1 MVHPVSAYIQKG
13 MKRHQASRTAEYM
26 AYFRALESARPPSRR
41 LFYDPFA
48 PLFLRPVLRGAAAIA
63 RISAFAPIV
72 DAYTDFR
79 LPGARTSAIARTK
92 LIDDALLEG
101 IDSGI
106 TQVVI
111 LGSGFDCRAYRLP
124 QLARVTVFEVDHSAT
139 RAIKLA
145 RLREV
150 LSAIPSN
157 VRYVEI
163 DFMQQTLPNA
173 LAAAGLDTKDPAVF
187 LWEGVTQYLSA
198 DAVDAVLHFVAG
210 CCPGTRLI
218 FTYVHSGMLDGS
230 VSFRAAARLLRG
242 YAQLGEPWIFGLRPD
257 LTRAFLQERG
267 LRLDRDLEAREYR
280 SLHFGNRR
288 SDVEEGYEFYHVAF
302 AQVPNHN

>member
-1 MVHPVSAYIQKG
+1 

-26 AYFRALESARPPSRR
+26 AYFRALESARPPSLR

-63 RISAFAPIV
+63 RIPAFAPIV

-92 LIDDALLEG
+92 LIDDALLDA
-101 IDSGI
+101 IHSGI

-124 QLARVTVFEVDHSAT
+124 QLSYANIFEVDHPAT

-145 RLREV
+145 RLREALPV
-150 LSAIPSN
+150 IPSN
-157 VRYVEI
+157 VRHVEI
-163 DFMQQTLPNA
+163 DFMQQSLPDV
-173 LAAAGLDTKDPAVF
+173 LAAAGLDAKQPAVF
-187 LWEGVTQYLSA
+187 LWEGVTQYLST
-198 DAVDAVLHFVAG
+198 DAVDAVLRFVAG
-210 CCPGTRLI
+210 CHPGTRLL

-230 VSFRAAARLLRG
+230 VSFRAAPRLLRG
-242 YAQLGEPWIFGLRPD
+242 YAQLGEPWIFGLRPEE
-257 LTRAFLQERG
+257 TSAFLAKRG
-267 LRLDRDLEAREYR
+267 LALDRDMDATEYR
-280 SLHFGNRR
+280 ALYYQPNAQGLT
-288 SDVEEGYEFYHVAF
+288 GYEFYHVATSH
-302 AQVPNHN
+302 VI